1 MAQINPRS
9 IPAAALQ
16 HLLDNGYS
24 PALARIFAARGI
36 TDSKQ
41 LDTTFAGLLPFDSLK
56 NAGEMARLL
65 ADAISAQK
73 KLMVIADYDA
83 DGATACAVAVRG
95 LRAFGAHID
104 FIVPNRFEYGYGLTP
119 EIVQLAAQ
127 LPLRYGSEK
136 PITGRE
142 AAKQLLPQSA
152 GFAITSDLS
161 RVVSSASRMASSFIS
176 NVSQLHP
183 DILIT
188 VDNGIASVEGVA
200 EANRLGMK
208 VFITD
213 HHLPGDALP
222 DAACIVNPNQPGC
235 GFPSKNLAGVGVMF
249 YVLLALRAELRSRGA
264 FDETSPLS
272 PDETTS
278 HSTRPSNNASQVA
291 GYSPSPASG
300 RGEFAPYPLPP
311 AGEGGAQ
318 RRESVRRKEPNLASL
333 LDLVAL
339 GTVAD
344 VVKLDQNNRILVQQG
359 LQRIRAGRA
368 CAGIN
373 ALLQVAKRNP
383 VRASSQD
390 LGFTVGPRLNAAGRL
405 DDMSLGINCLLTDNA
420 GSALQIAAKLDAL
433 NRERRSIE
441 TDMQDSAL
449 ASLEHIDPKDN
460 FSLTLF
466 DKTWHQGVIGI
477 LASRLKDKFHRPT
490 IAFARSNDVEIKGS
504 GRSIAGLH
512 LRDALDLVS
521 KRHPS
526 LIRKFGGHAAAAG
539 LSIAEADFEN
549 FVVAFEQ
556 VASELLSETDLAQRI
571 ETDGAL
577 ETAEMNLEV
586 ARLLDEHVWGQ
597 GFPAPQFSDKF
608 VVQNQRVVG
617 EKHLKL
623 QLRHV
628 TDEATSH
635 STSRGNDP
643 RQVAGYGEASRLR
656 EQMLGGPSRAS
667 KPNSTVSGP
676 ILNNQGKLIE
686 AILFGHNEPLPEQIH
701 AVYSLSVNE
710 YNGTQSVQ
718 LIVRHWRDVKK

>member
-1 MAQINPRS
+1 MTEITPRS
-9 IPAAALQ
+9 IPAAAVQ
-16 HLLDNGYS
+16 HLCDSGYT
-24 PALARIFAARGI
+24 PALAKIFAARGI

-65 ADAISAQK
+65 ADAIAAQK

-95 LRAFGAHID
+95 LRAFGAQID

-119 EIVQLAAQ
+119 EIVHLAAK
-127 LPLRYGSEK
+127 LPLRYG
-136 PITGRE
+136 TGESTDERE

-152 GFAITSDLS
+152 GYA
-161 RVVSSASRMASSFIS
+161 S

-200 EANRLGMK
+200 EANRLGMQ
-208 VFITD
+208 VFVTD
-213 HHLPGDALP
+213 HHLPGDTLP

-235 GFPSKNLAGVGVMF
+235 TFPSKNLAGVGVMF
-249 YVLLALRAELRSRGA
+249 YVLLALRAEMRTRGA
-264 FDETSPLS
+264 FSSTSTPQ
-272 PDETTS
+272 P
-278 HSTRPSNNASQVA
+278 PSAPSQA
-291 GYSPSPASG
+291 
-300 RGEFAPYPLPP
+300 LPP
-311 AGEGGAQ
+311 YQGGSAGTPPLTRGGREGFA
-318 RRESVRRKEPNLASL
+318 EPKLADL

-373 ALLQVAKRNP
+373 ALLQVAKKDQSK
-383 VRASSQD
+383 VSSLD

-405 DDMSLGINCLLTDNA
+405 DDMSLGINCLLTDDA
-420 GSALQIAAKLDAL
+420 STALQIAAKLDAL
-433 NRERRSIE
+433 NRERRNIE
-441 TDMQDSAL
+441 TEMQDSAL
-449 ASLEHIDPKDN
+449 AALEQINRRVRYAHDGAHSAPYGAC
-460 FSLTLF
+460 LVLF
-466 DKTWHQGVIGI
+466 DETWHQGVIGI
-477 LASRLKDKFHRPT
+477 LASRLKDKFHRPA
-490 IAFARSNDVEIKGS
+490 IAFARSNSGELKGS

-521 KRHPS
+521 KRHPA
-526 LIRKFGGHAAAAG
+526 LIKKFGGHAAAAG
-539 LSIAEADFEN
+539 LSITEADFEN
-549 FVVAFEQ
+549 FVAAFEQ
-556 VASELLSETDLAQRI
+556 VCSELLSSNDLAQRI
-571 ETDGAL
+571 ETDGTL
-577 ETAEMNLEV
+577 EITEMNMEV
-586 ARLLDEHVWGQ
+586 ARSLDAQVWGQ
-597 GFPAPQFSDKF
+597 GFPAPQFNDDF

-623 QLRHV
+623 
-628 TDEATSH
+628 
-635 STSRGNDP
+635 
-643 RQVAGYGEASRLR
+643 RLVR
-656 EQMLGGPSRAS
+656 
-667 KPNSTVSGP
+667 N
-676 ILNNQGKLIE
+676 GKIIE

-718 LIVRHWRDVKK
+718 LIVRHWLGKVD